1 MIHNMNMYTQLMR
14 AKSNA
19 SSIQHLTDLLSC
31 GVDVKNRIVY
41 LIGEIGYEAV
51 SYFRTS
57 IEAIYQ
63 VSKDSKSPVT
73 ININSPG
80 GCTFSMFGVVD
91 AMASCSSPINTYCN
105 GTAMSAAAV
114 ILTSGTGI
122 RSITPNST
130 VMVHRSTSVDDSNQ
144 LSPKEKASNRKL
156 VKILNNRLFEV
167 LARKSNRDVKFWE
180 ASTKTDFYMS
190 PKQVLDFGIVDRIA

>member
-1 MIHNMNMYTQLMR
+1 MY

-19 SSIQHLTDLLSC
+19 PSIQHLTDLLSK
-31 GVDVKNRIVY
+31 GIDVKNRIVY
-41 LIGEIGYEAV
+41 LTGEIGLETV

-57 IEAIYQ
+57 IETIYQ
-63 VSKDSKSPVT
+63 VSEDSVTPVT

-91 AMASCSSPINTYCN
+91 AFASFSSPINTCCN
-105 GTAMSAAAV
+105 GTAMSAAAI
-114 ILTSGTGI
+114 ILASGSGI

-130 VMVHRSTSVDDSNQ
+130 VMVHRSSSAFDLND
-144 LSPKEKASNRKL
+144 LPPKERVSSHQKL
-156 VKILNNRLFEV
+156 DQILNNRLFEV

-180 ASTKTDFYMS
+180 AKTKADFFMS
-190 PKQVLDFGIVDRIA
+190 PEQALEFGIVDRIAL